1 MPTAGAH
8 PDDDDARRQL
18 HRMAAAA
25 GLDVRGGRLLRTSSR
40 LCLGVEHGDYNG
52 TELFG
57 VGTDRFLWSLSR
69 PNALGRVRLFSGAF
83 PDEGRVEFAPGQVPP
98 ALAPELAGRWA
109 RFPCGVD
116 HVLRR
121 AGHPQRQG
129 IDVVLHSTIPG
140 GGMSRSASLCLN
152 LLLVFAAANGRR
164 LDDRLRLCEL
174 AREVEN
180 DYVGSPCGLLDQ
192 VMIAFARA
200 GAGTHYRPAGRSV
213 VHVAIGERAPDFRF
227 VALDTGTVRPGLEQ
241 STYAVRR
248 RECAQLLAMLA
259 PEFGLRALAD
269 LRDEALH
276 ERIQRR
282 LRPAH
287 ARLGDRLRYLFEA
300 QQRFLRMLIAWRAGD
315 IAEVGALFRADGAG
329 LRDLYAI
336 SGPEL
341 EAMCSV
347 ARTVPGVFGERML
360 GGGDKGAAG
369 ALVAAHAVPALRAA
383 VAAGYPR
390 LCPEQAQTFAV
401 HECRLVDGIVELPA
415 G

>member
-1 MPTAGAH
+1 MPTADAH
-8 PDDDDARRQL
+8 PDDDLAREQL
-18 HRMAAAA
+18 HRLAATA

-40 LCLGVEHGDYNG
+40 FCLGVEHGDYNG

-69 PNALGRVRLFSGAF
+69 PNGLGRVRLFSGAF
-83 PDEGRVEFAPGQVPP
+83 PAEGRVEFVPGQVPP
-98 ALAPELAGRWA
+98 AQAPELAGRWA

-116 HVLRR
+116 QVLRR
-121 AGHPQRQG
+121 AGHPLRQG
-129 IDVVLHSTIPG
+129 IDIVLHSTIPG

-152 LLLVFAAANGRR
+152 LLLVFAAANGHR

-174 AREVEN
+174 AQAVEN

-200 GAGTHYRPAGRSV
+200 GAGTHYRPADQSV
-213 VHVAIGERAPDFRF
+213 AHVAIGERAPDFRF
-227 VALDTGTVRPGLEQ
+227 MALDTGTVRPGLEQ

-248 RECAQLLAMLA
+248 RECAQLLAMLT
-259 PEFGLRALAD
+259 PGFGLRTLAD
-269 LRDEALH
+269 VRDAALH

-287 ARLGDRLRYLFEA
+287 AHLGDRLRYLFEA
-300 QQRFLRMLIAWRAGD
+300 QQRFVRMLAAWRAGD
-315 IAEVGALFRADGAG
+315 IAEVGALFRADGEG

-336 SGPEL
+336 SGREL
-341 EAMCSV
+341 EAMCRI
-347 ARTVPGVFGERML
+347 ARSVPGVFGERML
-360 GGGDKGAAG
+360 GGGDRGASG
-369 ALVAAHAVPALRAA
+369 ALVAAQAVPALCAA
-383 VAAGYPR
+383 VAAEYPR
-390 LCPEQAQTFAV
+390 LHPEQAQTYAV
-401 HECRLVDGIVELPA
+401 HECRVVDGIVELPS